1 MTRYII
7 ECDDPEDVILGMRLI
22 KRIAADGKKWGCS
35 EFGDSKRKAKL
46 WIAHR
51 TKTGFSAR
59 YVDFVAAKRK
69 EKP

>member
-7 ECDDPEDVILGMRLI
+7 ECDNPDDIILGMRLI
-22 KRIAADGKKWGCS
+22 KRIAADDSKWGCS
-35 EFGDSKRKAKL
+35 EFGDDPRKL

-59 YVDFVAAKRK
+59 NVDAVLAKRGK
-69 EKP
+69 KT